1 MFIKWKDLITYANFP
16 HIGIYIFLI
25 IYKLNVILI
34 LSGMFYNDM
43 GVLLIKVI
51 AKNKL
56 LKTTKLILKL
66 MNEDDL
72 FHKISS
78 GT

>member
-1 MFIKWKDLITYANFP
+1 
-16 HIGIYIFLI
+16 
-25 IYKLNVILI
+25 
-34 LSGMFYNDM
+34 MFYNDT

-66 MNEDDL
+66 MDEDDL